1 MVPKLRFKGFSKNW
15 SSNKLEH
22 IFSFKNGLN
31 ASKEMY
37 GQGIKF
43 INVLDIINNDK
54 INFDVIQDSVVATDE
69 QISNY
74 KVIQGDIL
82 FQRSSETREEVGQA
96 NVYTDSKIVLFGGF
110 VIRARPVIKIN
121 SIFFNFQLKTD
132 ALRKDI
138 TQRSGGSTRYNIGQ
152 DSLGEVTAFL
162 PEIDEQTKI
171 ADFLSSIDEKITL
184 LNKQCNLLG
193 QYKKGMMQKIFS
205 QEVRFKDKNGNVYS
219 EWKIK
224 PFKELYKLLITNSL
238 SRAELNYESGNIK
251 NIHYGDIHTR
261 FNSRFDITKELVPYI
276 SKTMK
281 IAEECFCRKGDLVIA
296 DASEDYNDIGKSI
309 EIININQL
317 QIVAGLHTF
326 LARPITKMA
335 LGFGSYMMQSSEV
348 RRQIKIIATGS
359 SVLSITKKNL
369 LELMIPLPSLDEQ
382 TKIANF
388 LSLLDDKIT
397 AKNAELEKLKAWK
410 QGLLQQMFV

>member
-1 MVPKLRFKGFSKNW
+1 
-15 SSNKLEH
+15 
-22 IFSFKNGLN
+22 
-31 ASKEMY
+31 
-37 GQGIKF
+37 
-43 INVLDIINNDK
+43 
-54 INFDVIQDSVVATDE
+54 
-69 QISNY
+69 
-74 KVIQGDIL
+74 
-82 FQRSSETREEVGQA
+82 
-96 NVYTDSKIVLFGGF
+96 
-110 VIRARPVIKIN
+110 
-121 SIFFNFQLKTD
+121 
-132 ALRKDI
+132 
-138 TQRSGGSTRYNIGQ
+138 
-152 DSLGEVTAFL
+152 
-162 PEIDEQTKI
+162 
-171 ADFLSSIDEKITL
+171 
-184 LNKQCNLLG
+184 
-193 QYKKGMMQKIFS
+193 
-205 QEVRFKDKNGNVYS
+205 
-219 EWKIK
+219 
-224 PFKELYKLLITNSL
+224 
-238 SRAELNYESGNIK
+238 
-251 NIHYGDIHTR
+251 GDIHTR

-309 EIININQL
+309 EIININQH

-326 LARPITKMA
+326 LARPTTKMA